1 MSNKIN
7 YNINQKEKEQKIINY
22 YKKLGELTNNKKLEK
37 TKPIKRTKKNINVLT
52 SLDYEKKEE
61 SKKDSKE
68 SSKEDSKEEQKTEHK
83 QTKKNSEF
91 IICE

>member
-37 TKPIKRTKKNINVLT
+37 TKPIKRKNKNINVLT
-52 SLDYEKKEE
+52 SLDHEKKEE
-61 SKKDSKE
+61 SKK
-68 SSKEDSKEEQKTEHK
+68 DSKEEQKTEHK

-91 IICE
+91 IIWD

>member
-7 YNINQKEKEQKIINY
+7 YNHNQKEKEQKIINY

-37 TKPIKRTKKNINVLT
+37 TKPIKKTRKNIGGSI
-52 SLDYEKKEE
+52 SLDHEKKEE
-61 SKKDSKE
+61 SK
-68 SSKEDSKEEQKTEHK
+68 EEQHIEHK

-91 IICE
+91 IIWD